1 MNHFPQTIKKTRFVL
16 FIKIVTLA
24 FVLVTGCD
32 KDEKIPEPYPVFGT
46 CKTVKP
52 VGKLSITDLSKGA
65 FTYETNGGGK
75 IVFKPLILEEG
86 TITIFH
92 KNYPYLNLQFWGG
105 FDAFSAIH
113 ENLNGKHIKDRWG
126 NRRSFI
132 FPDGAKITMVY
143 AEDYEALLS
152 VSIYEG
158 NEIHHINVAC
168 NTVEYSSTNSP
179 FVKQVD
185 DAEPDGETATIESIE
200 AGVLFLN
207 IYTEDVAGQK
217 VEERVLLGETYRDNI
232 NDVRD
237 FYDDPRL
244 DHT

>member
-1 MNHFPQTIKKTRFVL
+1 MNFFPQKIKKTRSVL
-16 FIKIVTLA
+16 FIKIATIA

-32 KDEKIPEPYPVFGT
+32 KDEKIPEPYPMLGT
-46 CKTVKP
+46 CQAVNP
-52 VGKLSITDLSKGA
+52 VGKLNITNADNKY
-65 FTYETNGGGK
+65 FVYETHGGGK
-75 IVFKPLILEEG
+75 MVYNLHGF
-86 TITIFH
+86 IFTFG
-92 KNYPYLNLQFWGG
+92 NYPYLKVELWGG